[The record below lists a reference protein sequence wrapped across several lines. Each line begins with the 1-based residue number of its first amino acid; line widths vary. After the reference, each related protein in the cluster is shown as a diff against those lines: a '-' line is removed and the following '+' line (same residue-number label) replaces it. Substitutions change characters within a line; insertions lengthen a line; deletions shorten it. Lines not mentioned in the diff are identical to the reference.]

1 MEKTFKVRDLRKKE
15 QFIIDDSYLNGY
27 AKIFGPSGTAVY
39 LSLCRRANKEQFCF
53 PSEKT
58 IAEDHNITDRTARTH
73 IKRLIEACILRV
85 ERERSKSGKWR
96 HNVYFLLDKSEWK
109 TPEEIIS
116 FGYRRKL
123 KTKPAENNNA
133 SQRKPFPLKKAHGKD
148 AHHRD
153 SASPSASANSPQI
166 RKGNAEPVSLEEAVE
181 YFKKSPQRHIQ
192 IIGDYAKAKK
202 PDCRTGGQWCAF
214 MKRNLRA
221 ATDLAEFSDEQVEK
235 TAKKIWGEEWLK
247 HWTLE
252 TLLKYLIN
260 NH

>member
-1 MEKTFKVRDLRKKE
+1 MTEKTFKVRDLRKKE

-53 PSEKT
+53 PSERL
-58 IAEDHNITDRTARTH
+58 IAKDHGITEKTAR
-73 IKRLIEACILRV
+73 KYLRLIEKVNIIRIEK
-85 ERERSKSGKWR
+85 ERRRDGKYQ
-96 HNVYFLLDKSEWK
+96 HKIYYLLDKSEWK
-109 TPEEIIS
+109 HPSVLFTVGNKRHKPTVSNEQNQRYEIP
-116 FGYRRKL
+116 
-123 KTKPAENNNA
+123 T
-133 SQRKPFPLKKAHGKD
+133 KD
-148 AHHRD
+148 AHWKEAHQKD
-153 SASPSASANSPQI
+153 SAPPSANADISRI
-166 RKGNAEPVSLEEAVE
+166 KKGNAGPMSLEEAVE
-181 YFKKSPQRHIQ
+181 YFKKSSQRHIQ

-202 PDCRTGGQWCAF
+202 PDCRTGGQWHAF

-221 ATDLAEFSDEQVEK
+221 ATDLAEFDDGQIENA
-235 TAKKIWGEEWLK
+235 AKKIWGEEWLK

>member
-39 LSLCRRANKEQFCF
+39 LSLCRRANKDQFCF

-73 IKRLIEACILRV
+73 IKRLVEAHILRI

-96 HNVYFLLDKSEWK
+96 HNVYYLLDKSEWK

-116 FGYRRKL
+116 FGYRRKS
-123 KTKPAENNNA
+123 KTRPAENNDAN
-133 SQRKPFPLKKAHGKD
+133 QRKQIPLKESHGKD
-148 AHHRD
+148 ANDKD
-153 SASPSASANSPQI
+153 SASPSASADTPRI
-166 RKGNAEPVSLEEAVE
+166 KKENAEPVSLEGAVE

-192 IIGDYAKAKK
+192 IIGDYANAKR
-202 PDCRTGGQWCAF
+202 PDCRTGGQWHTF
-214 MKRNLRA
+214 MKRNLRVA
-221 ATDLAEFSDEQVEK
+221 KDLAEFSDEQIEAA
-235 TAKKIWGEEWLK
+235 AKKIWGEEWLK